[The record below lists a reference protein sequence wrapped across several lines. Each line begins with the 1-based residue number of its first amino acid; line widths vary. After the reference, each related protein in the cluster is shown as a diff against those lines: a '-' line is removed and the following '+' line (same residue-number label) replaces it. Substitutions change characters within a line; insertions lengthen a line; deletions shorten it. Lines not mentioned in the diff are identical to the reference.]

1 MYFSIHYE
9 NGPYS
14 YEVTI
19 NTESSAE
26 QVLTILDQFASSVL
40 KKMDEP
46 DSEAE
51 PDAGDEGQ
59 ETDE

>member
-19 NTESSAE
+19 NTESDAE
-26 QVLTILDQFASSVL
+26 QVLSILEQFAHTVIRQTEPEQDS
-40 KKMDEP
+40 DE
-46 DSEAE
+46 
-51 PDAGDEGQ
+51 
-59 ETDE
+59 

>member
-19 NTESSAE
+19 NTESDAE
-26 QVLTILDQFASSVL
+26 QVLSIIEQFASSVL
-40 KKMDEP
+40 KEI
-46 DSEAE
+46 
-51 PDAGDEGQ
+51 DEGQ